1 MTMISFCKQG
11 TGRLVVINLERGDL
25 LLESIRNALDS
36 YGIRDAVVTSAI
48 GSLSK
53 VVLHRV
59 TGYELQPVDEFVTL
73 EKPMEL
79 ASLQGIVVDG
89 HPHFHMVVSDLEQ
102 AYTGHL
108 EEGTTAL
115 YLVEITL
122 LELTNVELKR
132 IPDDNNI
139 AKLRVKD

>member
-1 MTMISFCKQG
+1 MEGYIG
-11 TGRLVVINLERGDL
+11 RTGSKMHVLRFDEGDL
-25 LLESIRNALDS
+25 LLEGIRTELEKHS
-36 YGIRDAVVTSAI
+36 IRDAIITSAI

-59 TGYELQPVDEFVTL
+59 TGFEPSPVDEFITL

-79 ASLQGIVVDG
+79 ASLQGVVLDG

-108 EEGTTAL
+108 EEGTTVL
-115 YLVEITL
+115 YLVEISL
-122 LELTNVELKR
+122 LEIKNAGLKR
-132 IPDDNNI
+132 VPNELGI
-139 AKLRVKD
+139 AKLRPKS

>member
-1 MTMISFCKQG
+1 MISFCKQG